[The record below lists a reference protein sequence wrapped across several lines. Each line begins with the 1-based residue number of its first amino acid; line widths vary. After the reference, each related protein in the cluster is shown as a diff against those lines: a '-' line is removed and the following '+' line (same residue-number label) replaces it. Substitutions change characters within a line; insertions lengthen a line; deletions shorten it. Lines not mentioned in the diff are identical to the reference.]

1 MLPAEV
7 VEKLFKFINV
17 GAGKNPIPIDLGSLR
32 GCETLPDKKK
42 TIYSIIRA
50 ATGFLDKKP
59 ARKMKGF
66 LSDYLRNK
74 ENLVDLND
82 LCSKLEQAGGFG
94 AEIADCFQSVLDDI
108 KEIGFEE
115 QTWDDLFLQER
126 KIFVIDL
133 GNEVGDSTHQL
144 LDMMAGSLFN
154 WQMSHDTGF
163 LSIAIDEVA
172 DQDFSR
178 GAPLH
183 TTVKQGRKFHTA
195 LLGAT
200 QDYFNQGSSYLDTM
214 KQANIKSFGR
224 PGKSED
230 RVAQKLEYRDAIDAG
245 FNKFKAGDTILELD
259 AYNKETGENEAL
271 TVKGRGVNFVETPLY
286 EKFKELYGVF

>member
-1 MLPAEV
+1 
-7 VEKLFKFINV
+7 
-17 GAGKNPIPIDLGSLR
+17 
-32 GCETLPDKKK
+32 
-42 TIYSIIRA
+42 
-50 ATGFLDKKP
+50 
-59 ARKMKGF
+59 MKGF

-195 LLGAT
+195 LLSAT
-200 QDYFNQGSSYLDTM
+200 QDYFNQGSS
-214 KQANIKSFGR
+214 
-224 PGKSED
+224 
-230 RVAQKLEYRDAIDAG
+230 
-245 FNKFKAGDTILELD
+245 
-259 AYNKETGENEAL
+259 
-271 TVKGRGVNFVETPLY
+271 
-286 EKFKELYGVF
+286 

>member
-1 MLPAEV
+1 M
-7 VEKLFKFINV
+7 
-17 GAGKNPIPIDLGSLR
+17 
-32 GCETLPDKKK
+32 
-42 TIYSIIRA
+42 
-50 ATGFLDKKP
+50 
-59 ARKMKGF
+59 
-66 LSDYLRNK
+66 
-74 ENLVDLND
+74 
-82 LCSKLEQAGGFG
+82 
-94 AEIADCFQSVLDDI
+94 
-108 KEIGFEE
+108 
-115 QTWDDLFLQER
+115 FLQES
-126 KIFVIDL
+126 KIFVINL

-144 LDMMAGSLFN
+144 LDMLAGSLFN

-172 DQDFSR
+172 DQDFSP

-214 KQANIKSFGR
+214 KQANINSFGR

-245 FNKFKAGDTILELD
+245 FNKFKAGDIILELD

-271 TVKGRGVNFVETPLY
+271 TLNGRVVNFVETPLY
-286 EKFKELYGVF
+286 EKFKEIYGCY